1 MNVILN
7 THEAHVVLTLV
18 TSVVLDHVELSS
30 TARDKVRDWRREHA
44 LETGGLDEFTET
56 LNEAIGNFIDE
67 RTQRMMRVRGKV
79 KTRSAR

>member
-18 TSVVLDHVELSS
+18 TSVVLDHVELSPA
-30 TARDKVRDWRREHA
+30 ARDQVREWRRERA
-44 LETGGLDEFTET
+44 LETAGLDEFTVD
-56 LNEAIGNFIDE
+56 LNEAIGNYIDE